1 MYNEINEFLYPFFQI
16 GFLLCVTF
24 LVIWNRVL
32 ILRVVKLRREKKI
45 LLESGGDEELTR
57 AIRCHGNFVESVS
70 LAVIIP
76 IILFFQK
83 EFVIF
88 SFLALVLLCIGRYT
102 HSEGLK
108 NVDEDI
114 QYRRRGMYFSRYS
127 NNVSLIGVVFYIAH
141 IVMSF

>member
-1 MYNEINEFLYPFFQI
+1 MDKDKYFFGTRLARQLDYYAFLRTGSHFLWNCFTGLFDLVFFE
-16 GFLLCVTF
+16 
-24 LVIWNRVL
+24 N
-32 ILRVVKLRREKKI
+32 
-45 LLESGGDEELTR
+45 
-57 AIRCHGNFVESVS
+57 
-70 LAVIIP
+70 
-76 IILFFQK
+76 

-108 NVDEDI
+108 NIDEDI

-127 NNVSLIGVVFYIAH
+127 NYVSLVGVAFYIAH